1 MKIVLPSLSTL
12 HSVAIL
18 FKNCIK
24 TGSYPPSYPHSH
36 YFMLTNPHLFVK
48 KLSNFRN
55 VFPLRFWRFARFF
68 PIFPR
73 RFCLSSD
80 KLSFFGRISTFFCN
94 INARFLKYLNFVVCF
109 ARNNMRK
116 ITSYLSLPVISGSQH
131 KILGTI
137 TGVLCEKRL
146 KSVGFFAFSDLYSK
160 DSENMYVAARSL
172 KKIND
177 DSVVLSNL
185 YA

>member
-1 MKIVLPSLSTL
+1 
-12 HSVAIL
+12 
-18 FKNCIK
+18 
-24 TGSYPPSYPHSH
+24 
-36 YFMLTNPHLFVK
+36 
-48 KLSNFRN
+48 
-55 VFPLRFWRFARFF
+55 
-68 PIFPR
+68 
-73 RFCLSSD
+73 
-80 KLSFFGRISTFFCN
+80 
-94 INARFLKYLNFVVCF
+94 
-109 ARNNMRK
+109 MRK

-185 YA
+185 LCIKSQSDVSEKDRKSVV

>member
-1 MKIVLPSLSTL
+1 M
-12 HSVAIL
+12 
-18 FKNCIK
+18 F
-24 TGSYPPSYPHSH
+24 
-36 YFMLTNPHLFVK
+36 
-48 KLSNFRN
+48 FRCDFG
-55 VFPLRFWRFARFF
+55 VSPDFSDFSAPFL
-68 PIFPR
+68 PIFGQT
-73 RFCLSSD
+73 
-80 KLSFFGRISTFFCN
+80 FFFRKNIDVFCN

-185 YA
+185 LCIKPIRRFGKRPYRISPRRARIYRRRKSTRGSFGFVLR

>member
-1 MKIVLPSLSTL
+1 MQKSRLRAAILNAANRNAALVIKNAKIVKIITNIAILILKIVLPCLSTL

-48 KLSNFRN
+48 KLSNFAD

-73 RFCLSSD
+73 RFCLETD
-80 KLSFFGRISTFFCN
+80 KLSFFGRISTFF
-94 INARFLKYLNFVVCF
+94 A
-109 ARNNMRK
+109 
-116 ITSYLSLPVISGSQH
+116 T
-131 KILGTI
+131 
-137 TGVLCEKRL
+137 
-146 KSVGFFAFSDLYSK
+146 
-160 DSENMYVAARSL
+160 
-172 KKIND
+172 
-177 DSVVLSNL
+177 
-185 YA
+185 